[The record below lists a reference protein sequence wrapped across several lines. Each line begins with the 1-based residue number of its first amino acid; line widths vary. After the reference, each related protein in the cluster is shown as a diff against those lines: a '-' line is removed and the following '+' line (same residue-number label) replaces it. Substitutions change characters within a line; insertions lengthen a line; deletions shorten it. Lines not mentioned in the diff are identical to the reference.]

1 MNLLL
6 GMRRRQI
13 LSGVVWLTRSTNLRP
28 THIRNIDMTNAFCR
42 WNNAESQLTKYLVNV
57 KPPRCEAASELQLN
71 SVHAGCIGSTD
82 HDQILVDQ
90 LTVCPA
96 HRYLFSVHQNA
107 SIQCTNGSKNISI
120 ALDMQMSLEVYKI
133 WNDIVSMVS
142 GMWLL
147 HHLYDLSWH

>member
-1 MNLLL
+1 MNLLMR
-6 GMRRRQI
+6 MRRWQH
-13 LSGVVWLTRSTNLRP
+13 SGVVCLTRWINLQP
-28 THIRNIDMTNAFCR
+28 TSVRNIDMTNAFCR

-133 WNDIVSMVS
+133 WNDIVSIVS
-142 GMWLL
+142 GMWLI
-147 HHLYDLSWH
+147 HNFHDLSWH